1 MKRILVIIFLSFL
14 LGGCSH
20 FAPKPQ
26 NSTYEN
32 KNLGDTSF
40 NAIAYH
46 YSRQYKKYSSIG
58 ETKDLAQNS
67 ALDNCYKSH
76 PASPN
81 FCKVYSYRNNKLKTV
96 AVIGPE
102 PGKFIAANSRSCFNI
117 NGRLSGTDKICSYN
131 CTGDEAIKNI
141 KSAELC
147 TILINPYYVTKLKNE

>member
-1 MKRILVIIFLSFL
+1 MIKRIFQIAVLGLL

-20 FAPKPQ
+20 LANKPQ
-26 NSTYEN
+26 NSTYKNE
-32 KNLGDTSF
+32 NLGDTSF

-46 YSRQYKKYSSIG
+46 YSRQYEKYSGIG
-58 ETKDLAQNS
+58 ETKDMAQNS
-67 ALDNCYKSH
+67 ALDNCYKNH

-81 FCKVYSYRNNKLKTV
+81 FCKVYSHRNNKLKTV
-96 AVIGPE
+96 TVIGPE
-102 PGKFIAANSRSCFNI
+102 PGKFIAANSRSCFKI

-147 TILINPYYVTKLKNE
+147 TIFINPYFVTKPKK